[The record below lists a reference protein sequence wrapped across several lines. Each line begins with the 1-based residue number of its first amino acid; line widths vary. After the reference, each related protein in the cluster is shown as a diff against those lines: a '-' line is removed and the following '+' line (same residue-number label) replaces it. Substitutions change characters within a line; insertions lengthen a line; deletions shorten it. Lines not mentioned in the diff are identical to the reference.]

1 MRAHASSLSA
11 SVAAI
16 GLPGAGARVLSV
28 VTPSA
33 LASAGAAGLAGGA
46 PAGFGFGSPR
56 GAADSP
62 RGGDM
67 HRMRSA
73 LSDAKRRL
81 AVQKERMREQCLFS
95 P

>member
-28 VTPSA
+28 ATPSA

-62 RGGDM
+62 RSGDM

-81 AVQKERMREQCLFS
+81 AVQKERMREQGLFS